1 MKLRFMLVAA
11 LTLAFASTAS
21 AINTNPFGTP
31 RPNMPVVRNCGAPEP
46 TLAELDQVGAALRR
60 HIVENAALATGNIKI
75 AFHVIYN
82 PTTGEGN
89 ISQALID
96 AQVAKLNSDYA
107 GTGFTFTLATVD
119 RTANTS
125 YFGMTPGSASEKKA
139 KAALAKDPAHRFN
152 IYTAK
157 PGQGLLGW
165 ATFPWSYA
173 ETNTMHGV
181 VIHYAS
187 VPGGTLAPYNLG
199 RTLVHEAGHY
209 LGLYHTFQGG
219 CVAPG
224 DQVDDTP
231 YEASAAFGC
240 PTGRN
245 TCTALAGNDPI
256 NNFMDYTDDACMFQ
270 FSAGQTVRMQSS
282 VGTYRPSLLNSAVT
296 PIALGGDENSARVQ
310 GGLFFR
316 SVSPNPFVT
325 STMLRFATPRDGQV
339 SLKVYNVAGQ
349 QVASLQ
355 DGFMP
360 AGEHAVEF
368 APSRLAPGT
377 YFVNLATGGQS
388 TTRTVIF
395 VR

>member
-46 TLAELDQVGAALRR
+46 TAAEMDQVGAALRR
-60 HIVENAALATGNIKI
+60 HILENAVLATGNIKI

-82 PTTGEGN
+82 ASTGEGN
-89 ISQALID
+89 IPQSQID
-96 AQVAKLNSDYA
+96 AQIAKLNSDYT

-125 YFGMTPGSASEKKA
+125 YFGMTPGSAAEKKA

-165 ATFPWSYA
+165 ATFPSSYV

-219 CVAPG
+219 CTAPG

-245 TCTALAGNDPI
+245 TCAATGNDPI
-256 NNFMDYTDDACMFQ
+256 NNFMDYTDDACMYL
-270 FSAGQTVRMQSS
+270 FSAGQTVRMQAQ

-296 PIALGGDENSARVQ
+296 PIAVTGGETSARVQ

-355 DGFMP
+355 DGFMT